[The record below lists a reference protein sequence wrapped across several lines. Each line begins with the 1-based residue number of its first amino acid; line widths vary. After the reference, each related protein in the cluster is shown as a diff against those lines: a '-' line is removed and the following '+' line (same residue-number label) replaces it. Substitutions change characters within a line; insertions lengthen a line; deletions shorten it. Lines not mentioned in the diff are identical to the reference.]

1 MTFFFT
7 VVYKE
12 AQINHNLDRSFQE
25 LSSLLDDEVEVLEQH
40 ESNADDSI
48 SITEQID
55 QVMSLFQDQSRP
67 PAALID
73 FKLEELLDYETM
85 EEDQVL
91 THYTQVTILMYSNLN
106 VIVI

>member
-1 MTFFFT
+1 MQAGLCKGSIIAGRALERI
-7 VVYKE
+7 Y
-12 AQINHNLDRSFQE
+12 
-25 LSSLLDDEVEVLEQH
+25 EVEVLEQH
-40 ESNADDSI
+40 ESAADDSI

>member
-1 MTFFFT
+1 M
-7 VVYKE
+7 
-12 AQINHNLDRSFQE
+12 
-25 LSSLLDDEVEVLEQH
+25 EQH
-40 ESNADDSI
+40 ECTKDDSI
-48 SITEQID
+48 SITKRID

-106 VIVI
+106 VIVISGKCRKSLGATCHMVFVSSKCLVCDKCLVRS

>member
-1 MTFFFT
+1 
-7 VVYKE
+7 
-12 AQINHNLDRSFQE
+12 
-25 LSSLLDDEVEVLEQH
+25 
-40 ESNADDSI
+40 
-48 SITEQID
+48 
-55 QVMSLFQDQSRP
+55 MSLFLEQSRS